1 MKHLIIVTGEPRW
14 DFFQLGLHQ
23 LNYLNLDGDILFNL
37 TDSVSDRYEW
47 QSGKLDKYNTR
58 KEMYGQTISADDLQ
72 YVEDSIR
79 KYFPHATIKWNSY
92 SADYDKFCAMQTTE
106 GYDHK
111 WQTAFS
117 SYIQKLRCYVPEA
130 ADYDIITRARLD
142 IVISQPQMKN
152 LKVIPDQHPTP
163 LSERIG
169 QIPDGAMYFGRDD
182 TFKGTKHF
190 QHDWFFHWT
199 GAAAKQYADAWQDG
213 AGWLASW
220 NAYNKDNA
228 HEGSTKVEKMW
239 NYYAQ
244 HAGVKMANCPH
255 NYDIDSMRLGKTKP
269 LITNEDQQ
277 KQYDKWLEALV
288 PWRGTIDHLLP
299 TWTQEDLA
307 QINTL

>member
-1 MKHLIIVTGEPRW
+1 MKHLTIVTGEPRW

-37 TDSVSDRYEW
+37 TDSVSDRYVW
-47 QSGKLDKYNTR
+47 STGKLNGYNTR
-58 KEMYGQTISADDLQ
+58 KEMHGQTISADDLQ

-92 SADYDKFCAMQTTE
+92 SADYDKFCAMQSTE

-130 ADYDIITRARLD
+130 ADYDIITRTRLD
-142 IVISQPQMKN
+142 IVVSNPQPVQ
-152 LKVIPDQHPTP
+152 DQHPTP
-163 LSERIG
+163 ISKRLG
-169 QIPDGAMYFGRDD
+169 HWTNAGLQQPLYFGRDD
-182 TFKGTKHF
+182 TGGKHF

-213 AGWLASW
+213 AGWLESF
-220 NAYNKDNA
+220 NKYNTDHA

-244 HAGVKMANCPH
+244 HAGVEYTIAPPG
-255 NYDIDSMRLGKTKP
+255 YSIGAMRLGKTKP
-269 LITNEDQQ
+269 NIWHEDQQ
-277 KQYDKWLEALV
+277 KQYEKWLQALV
-288 PWRGTIDHLLP
+288 PWQGTIDHLLP
-299 TWTQEDLA
+299 TWIQDDFA
-307 QINTL
+307 KINTL